1 MASSSAVGVY
11 CRANGRLYIRFKN
24 PRGEWEH
31 QKTPYFKGQ
40 EEIAERTY
48 RSIVRD
54 VAARRALAPTGP
66 ITLETFAT
74 KWLKDRKSLRLK
86 AHADDTTRLKLHVY
100 PTLGHLP
107 LTDIRPRD
115 VRDLVLKLRTAGELA
130 PRTIRHVYGLLVTLF
145 KAAVI
150 EELIQGSP
158 CLLPPGTLPPLEDK
172 DPEWRSGAIF
182 TRAEVEALI
191 SDPRIIHDR
200 RTLYALKLLAALRHG
215 EAAGLRWRHYHDGRL
230 IIANSYLRSGTK
242 TGRTREVPV
251 HPTLAAVLA
260 EWRLA
265 WAGVYGRQPGEDDLI
280 VPTRNMTPRPAPD
293 AQVSL
298 LADLAKIGLRHRRG
312 HDLRRTMISLA
323 LADGAS
329 REHLRY
335 VTHGARA
342 GREAFDL
349 YHTPPWEALV
359 KAVGCLRIE
368 RRAGKVYQLHD
379 VSNA

>member
-1 MASSSAVGVY
+1 MASISAVGVY
-11 CRANGRLYIRFKN
+11 SRSNGRLYIRFRN
-24 PRGEWEH
+24 PRGEWES

-40 EEIAERTY
+40 EDLAERLH
-48 RSIVRD
+48 RSVVRD
-54 VAARRALAPTGP
+54 VAQKLALAPTGP
-66 ITLETFAT
+66 ITLEAFA
-74 KWLKDRKSLRLK
+74 KQWLTARAALKLK
-86 AHADDTTRLKLHVY
+86 ACADDATRLTLHAL
-100 PTLGHLP
+100 PTLGALP

-115 VRDLVLKLRTAGELA
+115 IRDLVIKLRTDGKLA

-150 EELIQGSP
+150 EELIIGTP

-172 DPEWRSGAIF
+172 DPEWRAAAIF
-182 TRAEVEALI
+182 TRAEAEALI
-191 SDPRIIHDR
+191 SDPRIPVDR

-215 EAAGLRWRHYHDGRL
+215 EAAGLRWRHWHDGRL
-230 IIANSYLRSGTK
+230 VIANSYLRSGTK

-260 EWRLA
+260 EWKLA
-265 WAGVYGRQPGEDDLI
+265 RPGATGADALI
-280 VPTRNMTPRPAPD
+280 VPTRNGTARPAPD
-293 AQVSL
+293 AQVSF

-312 HDLRRTMISLA
+312 HDLRRTMITLA

-349 YHTPPWEALV
+349 YHTPPWDALV

-368 RRAGKVYQLHD
+368 RVSGRVIQLHEPAT
-379 VSNA
+379 V